1 MPDIVLSDLQPT
13 TAATAVDNSIAFLQT
28 TATPFITPTLSS
40 VTRASSNTA
49 FSSNYNINNLDSPV
63 TGNRS
68 SVPGILSGRRPRFG
82 QLFPRG
88 YFNR

>member
-13 TAATAVDNSIAFLQT
+13 TAATAVDNSIAFLPT
-28 TATPFITPTLSS
+28 TATPSINPVFSS
-40 VTRASSNTA
+40 VARVSNNIS

-63 TGNRS
+63 TGSRS
-68 SVPGILSGRRPRFG
+68 STPGILTGRRPTFG